1 MPDSNSRFL
10 PALIAV
16 QFLTLIML
24 TAMFF
29 RLPPRENPVTGAGDT
44 VVEDKPVQEP
54 AFPASHLP
62 AAPELKDALREIVR
76 EELAALSASTETVRV
91 NTRQDKIP
99 SENERQEQETAAAI
113 SGSIV
118 QQAISAGVWRR
129 TDTEA
134 LLPHLGELSDEHRLA
149 LTKQLFSSINRQ
161 ELEMEDFP
169 PL

>member
-1 MPDSNSRFL
+1 MSDSNSRLL

-29 RLPPRENPVTGAGDT
+29 RLPPRENLMTGDT
-44 VVEDKPVQEP
+44 MIEDKPVQEP
-54 AFPASHLP
+54 AFPASRLP
-62 AAPELKDALREIVR
+62 AAELKDALREIVR
-76 EELAALSASTETVRV
+76 EELAALPASTETTRV
-91 NTRQDKIP
+91 NTQQDKIL

-113 SGSIV
+113 SVSIV
-118 QQAISAGVWRR
+118 QQATSAGVWRR

-134 LLPHLGELSDEHRLA
+134 LLPHLGKLSEEHRLA

-161 ELEMEDFP
+161 ELAMEDFP

>member
-1 MPDSNSRFL
+1 MTDSNSRLL

-29 RLPPRENPVTGAGDT
+29 RLPPRESPVTGDT
-44 VVEDKPVQEP
+44 VIENRPVQAP
-54 AFPASHLP
+54 AFSTSRLP
-62 AAPELKDALREIVR
+62 AAGLKDALREIVR
-76 EELAALSASTETVRV
+76 EELAALPASTETTVAD
-91 NTRQDKIP
+91 TQQDDML
-99 SENERQEQETAAAI
+99 SESERQEQETAAAI
-113 SGSIV
+113 SISIV
-118 QQAISAGVWRR
+118 QQATSAGVWRR

-134 LLPHLGELSDEHRLA
+134 LLPHLGKLSEEHRLA

>member
-1 MPDSNSRFL
+1 MPDSNSRLL

-29 RLPPRENPVTGAGDT
+29 RLPPRENPVTGDT
-44 VVEDKPVQEP
+44 VIENRPVQAP
-54 AFPASHLP
+54 AFSASG
-62 AAPELKDALREIVR
+62 LKDALREIVR
-76 EELAALSASTETVRV
+76 EELAALPASTETTVAD
-91 NTRQDKIP
+91 TQQDDML
-99 SENERQEQETAAAI
+99 SESERQEQETAAAI
-113 SGSIV
+113 SISIV
-118 QQAISAGVWRR
+118 QQATSAGVWRR

-134 LLPHLGELSDEHRLA
+134 LLPHLGKLSEEHRLA